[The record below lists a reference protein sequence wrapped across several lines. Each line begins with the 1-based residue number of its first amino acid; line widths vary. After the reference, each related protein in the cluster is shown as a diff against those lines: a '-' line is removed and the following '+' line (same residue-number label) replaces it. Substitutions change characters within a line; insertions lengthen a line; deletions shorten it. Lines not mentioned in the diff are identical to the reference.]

1 MDVRLRMGG
10 EAYNC
15 KCIRLSENKRSLKS
29 EVQKEKLDNFFPAEK
44 LSHQIQEM
52 LGELSEVEP
61 WRSCPF
67 TPAVDSRSLS
77 PNVDSRLALQEGITS
92 IGPRSSCIPTKV
104 GIFP

>member
-77 PNVDSRLALQEGITS
+77 KKPYLNHRMFPVTTSNQGIGS
-92 IGPRSSCIPTKV
+92 M
-104 GIFP
+104 